1 MNPIPSARKDK
12 NTYLLK
18 ITQFYQSNLT
28 PDKLVDYKQLMIAI
42 FGSNQG
48 DSDQLDKSYQRV
60 NEMWK

>member
-12 NTYLLK
+12 NASLLK

-48 DSDQLDKSYQRV
+48 DSDQLDKSYQRA

>member
-12 NTYLLK
+12 NASLLK

>member
-12 NTYLLK
+12 NASLLK

-48 DSDQLDKSYQRV
+48 DSDQLDKSYHRA